1 VCVNVCVC
9 WRDTGIVMKE
19 VTSIL
24 FERFLVEDVNEGFV
38 FCIIQKLFGEN
49 YKSWPSYDMEFE
61 KEDQRNNNM
70 LNL

>member
-1 VCVNVCVC
+1 
-9 WRDTGIVMKE
+9 MKE

-49 YKSWPSYDMEFE
+49 NKSWPTYDTTFE

-70 LNL
+70 LIL

>member
-1 VCVNVCVC
+1 
-9 WRDTGIVMKE
+9 MKE

-49 YKSWPSYDMEFE
+49 YKSWPTYDMEFE